1 MVAGSRRYR
10 MLGIATD
17 VTPEKDAKRQ
27 QQRAQRKFDR
37 LRLNTELRANVNRN
51 LPRNV
56 TY

>member
-1 MVAGSRRYR
+1 